1 MAGASSKRKPF
12 RRPEGLSLVFDGAPS
27 VWHDPLAVPFDTAR
41 LDSLL
46 LTGFVGRNVS
56 YHESVDTTMR
66 IAAELAAAGAPE
78 GTIVLAE
85 EQTAGRGRM
94 QRSWVS
100 PPGVNLYFTIVLRP
114 NLDELRYLAVIAP
127 LSVCLA
133 IEETTGLFPRIKW
146 PNDVLIEGKKVSGI
160 LLESEITD
168 SDVLYATHGI
178 GINCNFDASEHEEIR
193 DIATSLR
200 SELGRDVSREEVL
213 AATLNHFESL
223 YEALRRGEVV
233 SMDWKQRLDTL
244 GKQVRIERAGGGFEA
259 GTVVDAD
266 SDGSLILRRDDGSH
280 VRIESGEVLGR

>member
-1 MAGASSKRKPF
+1 M
-12 RRPEGLSLVFDGAPS
+12 FD
-27 VWHDPLAVPFDTAR
+27 LAK

-46 LTGFVGRNVS
+46 HTEYIGRNVS
-56 YHESVDTTMR
+56 YHETADTTMR
-66 IAAELAAAGAPE
+66 LAAGEAAAGAPE
-78 GTIVLAE
+78 GTVVLAE

-100 PPGVNLYFTIVLRP
+100 PPGVNLYFTLVLRP
-114 NLDELRYLAVIAP
+114 TLDHLRYLAVIAP
-127 LSVCLA
+127 LSVSLA

-160 LLESEITD
+160 LLESMITGV
-168 SDVLYATHGI
+168 DVANATHGI
-178 GINCNFDASEHEEIR
+178 GINCNFDATAHEEIR
-193 DIATSLR
+193 DIATSLMTQ
-200 SELGRDVSREEVL
+200 LGRDVSREEVL
-213 AATLNHFESL
+213 AATLDNYESL
-223 YEALRRGEVV
+223 YEALRRGEVI

-244 GKQVRIERAGGGFEA
+244 GKPVRIERAGGGFEA